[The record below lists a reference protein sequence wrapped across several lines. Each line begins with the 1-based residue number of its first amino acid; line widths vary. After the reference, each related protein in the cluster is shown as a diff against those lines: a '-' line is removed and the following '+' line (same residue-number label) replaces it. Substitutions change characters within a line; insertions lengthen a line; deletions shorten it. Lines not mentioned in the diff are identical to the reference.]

1 MLRAPRGSVMKR
13 FLAGVVVGLIAGV
26 PLSLALLAGIGHL
39 LDVQD
44 HLVHADAIVAI
55 SGDAG
60 PRVATAVDLWRA
72 GYADR
77 ILFSG
82 ASIDPASAS
91 SAELMKRQAM
101 QLGVPADRIMVE
113 SMSTSTE
120 QNAANVAEMMN
131 ATGLRSAIL
140 VTSPYHQRRASM
152 NFSRAFEPYG
162 IVFRNHPADDP
173 EWDPDFWWTREP
185 ARTLTVIELAKLA
198 VETADGHLAPVPGT

>member
-1 MLRAPRGSVMKR
+1 MVKR
-13 FLAGVVVGLIAGV
+13 FFAGLMVGIVAGV

-44 HLVHADAIVAI
+44 RIDHADAIVAI
-55 SGDAG
+55 SGDTG
-60 PRVATAVDLWRA
+60 RRVATAVDLWRA

-77 ILFSG
+77 LLFSG

-91 SAELMKRQAM
+91 SAELMKRQAI

-113 SMSTSTE
+113 TASTSTE
-120 QNAANVAEMMN
+120 ENAANVAEIMN
-131 ATGLRSAIL
+131 AKGLRSAIL

-152 NFSRAFEPYG
+152 HFSRAFGRYG
-162 IVFRNHPADDP
+162 ITFRNRPADDP

-198 VETADGHLAPVPGT
+198 VETADGHLARMPGTQTARYP